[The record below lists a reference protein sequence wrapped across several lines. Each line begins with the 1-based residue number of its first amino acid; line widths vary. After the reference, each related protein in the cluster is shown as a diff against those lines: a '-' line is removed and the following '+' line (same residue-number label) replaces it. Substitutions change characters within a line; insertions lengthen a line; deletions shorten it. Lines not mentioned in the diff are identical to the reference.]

1 MESASVFSGAGDD
14 ERVVKV
20 PLGVSVGP
28 PAAEAPVQHPITTQK
43 TPSPPIVDSTTS
55 APAPRP
61 PIFSTQTSSRPSI
74 FSAPAAKTPAQT
86 PRSPSKIPTAT
97 VPKPF
102 TFSLAR
108 STAQVAPSPVPSGA
122 SAGSNVPQSPAVKP
136 SAAFAPPSVRKSPQK
151 RPAPPESESAAQ
163 PSPAKRAAIG
173 KLEPA
178 KKAPFE
184 RIVPSGQ
191 LPVNRRASMVRRPS
205 GYFAQRKSLG
215 AGVLPSAAG
224 SNGRLGSPKKPG
236 AVGLRPRSSVGAA
249 PSGQGLGIAPLQER
263 TAEEAQLYPDV
274 ARILREDP
282 PTPSRTGSPA
292 SGNGK
297 SCERETLRQAIAI
310 PSPTRGSPSPAS
322 SRPSSPSP
330 FAARLSAPQRIPSPA
345 VPLLEP
351 ETPGASS
358 AQSPPPAVVP
368 ALTVTQTP
376 FLSTGIPRPTA
387 QVQSENS
394 ATQQWQQN
402 VVQEDL
408 GYEDEGP
415 PISIEQFFE
424 MTGIRFMDE
433 LTMPKPRQ
441 SIAPPPQLRARSRRR
456 SSAEFISDAYEDD
469 PISLAEFSVT
479 MAVELPQLELF
490 AAVSNDLTAWIEES
504 KKICLEA
511 ENETEKV
518 TPELFRD
525 FVAADESEKS
535 LLVHQL
541 KLIKANNYGSAKS
554 QWYDW
559 KTVWIERLDRRAEEE
574 FSHLESDAQVL
585 AKVVKQAQGILP
597 DLRAEYAQVM
607 AELEQEQ
614 ADIAEIETSD
624 QDYLG
629 ELKATIAEQTCV
641 TFTTHIF
648 VRITDR
654 NDIPSSNELEA
665 FRIDVS
671 ESRAKLERFEE
682 KLAEIESQ
690 KQEAS
695 NAIAYSQHSIH
706 IKKEGTSVEVIK
718 LRDELEAL
726 QDLHLWRTTKLSAD
740 VVEFIYASR
749 YQVTIPCIMH
759 KPIANKVS
767 ISRARDSRTRE
778 RDTFPRF
785 TDLAL
790 LTAQQM
796 VASLGQCSLRG
807 IVDRLSDFWSS
818 CSQVRSQ
825 FTFLAVK
832 YPLSVETRSK
842 IEGQLPDLHAKAT
855 VMFPSVKG
863 KAYISFI
870 FDSQTY
876 SRWPMSFESLKAD
889 VEVAYGRI
897 RIINILR
904 NLFQDLFTWV
914 DLSDRREGAS
924 SGQSETNSPDAHDVV
939 PLRLRPSSAM
949 NTPPSS
955 LRDIYVTPSN
965 AWSFI
970 PPPPGPAPENLTSV
984 YPSSSS
990 SSPSYQW
997 STRTSQNPFLD
1008 LSVNVADDESGVDV
1022 TVLAKGLAGAALLRY
1037 VTTAIVMP
1045 WQVGRILLQVQWV
1058 PRDAG
1063 EVPPDAVLTTDAVEE
1078 DELSDTSNDN
1088 DAYFADPT
1096 KLVDDTASGS
1106 PPRLADERGYIVRQS
1121 VLEEG
1126 TIPEYVMP
1134 VGTSDGP
1141 WGMMKQLGRF
1151 RAEGWLSLWKGSSS
1165 LLLPVA
1171 SYTLTGFLL
1180 SPLDLIRTRLII
1192 QSSHPRYRTYS
1203 GPIDALQQILTQ
1215 EGGLRGIY
1223 LHPHLLIPA
1232 LLDCALHALL
1242 PLTLPGLI
1250 ASYLGFGA
1258 QIAPETHPMFW
1269 AVAELLGGCAGFLIT
1284 LPVETVRRRLQ
1295 AQMRGTARPLR
1306 ACVELRPAPYNGVV
1320 DTMWHIVTEE
1330 RSDLP
1335 LRTKS
1340 RQRHGK
1346 AKEDTGRE
1354 EVEDAS
1360 WSRSTG
1366 VGQLYRGLSIRIMAS
1381 VVMFVAAVVSGDDT
1395 TDAGWAEL

>member
-1 MESASVFSGAGDD
+1 
-14 ERVVKV
+14 
-20 PLGVSVGP
+20 
-28 PAAEAPVQHPITTQK
+28 
-43 TPSPPIVDSTTS
+43 
-55 APAPRP
+55 
-61 PIFSTQTSSRPSI
+61 
-74 FSAPAAKTPAQT
+74 
-86 PRSPSKIPTAT
+86 
-97 VPKPF
+97 
-102 TFSLAR
+102 
-108 STAQVAPSPVPSGA
+108 
-122 SAGSNVPQSPAVKP
+122 
-136 SAAFAPPSVRKSPQK
+136 
-151 RPAPPESESAAQ
+151 
-163 PSPAKRAAIG
+163 
-173 KLEPA
+173 
-178 KKAPFE
+178 
-184 RIVPSGQ
+184 
-191 LPVNRRASMVRRPS
+191 
-205 GYFAQRKSLG
+205 
-215 AGVLPSAAG
+215 
-224 SNGRLGSPKKPG
+224 
-236 AVGLRPRSSVGAA
+236 
-249 PSGQGLGIAPLQER
+249 
-263 TAEEAQLYPDV
+263 
-274 ARILREDP
+274 
-282 PTPSRTGSPA
+282 
-292 SGNGK
+292 
-297 SCERETLRQAIAI
+297 
-310 PSPTRGSPSPAS
+310 
-322 SRPSSPSP
+322 
-330 FAARLSAPQRIPSPA
+330 
-345 VPLLEP
+345 
-351 ETPGASS
+351 
-358 AQSPPPAVVP
+358 
-368 ALTVTQTP
+368 
-376 FLSTGIPRPTA
+376 
-387 QVQSENS
+387 
-394 ATQQWQQN
+394 
-402 VVQEDL
+402 
-408 GYEDEGP
+408 
-415 PISIEQFFE
+415 
-424 MTGIRFMDE
+424 
-433 LTMPKPRQ
+433 
-441 SIAPPPQLRARSRRR
+441 
-456 SSAEFISDAYEDD
+456 
-469 PISLAEFSVT
+469 
-479 MAVELPQLELF
+479 
-490 AAVSNDLTAWIEES
+490 
-504 KKICLEA
+504 
-511 ENETEKV
+511 
-518 TPELFRD
+518 
-525 FVAADESEKS
+525 
-535 LLVHQL
+535 
-541 KLIKANNYGSAKS
+541 
-554 QWYDW
+554 
-559 KTVWIERLDRRAEEE
+559 
-574 FSHLESDAQVL
+574 
-585 AKVVKQAQGILP
+585 
-597 DLRAEYAQVM
+597 
-607 AELEQEQ
+607 
-614 ADIAEIETSD
+614 
-624 QDYLG
+624 
-629 ELKATIAEQTCV
+629 
-641 TFTTHIF
+641 
-648 VRITDR
+648 
-654 NDIPSSNELEA
+654 
-665 FRIDVS
+665 
-671 ESRAKLERFEE
+671 
-682 KLAEIESQ
+682 
-690 KQEAS
+690 
-695 NAIAYSQHSIH
+695 
-706 IKKEGTSVEVIK
+706 
-718 LRDELEAL
+718 
-726 QDLHLWRTTKLSAD
+726 
-740 VVEFIYASR
+740 
-749 YQVTIPCIMH
+749 
-759 KPIANKVS
+759 
-767 ISRARDSRTRE
+767 
-778 RDTFPRF
+778 
-785 TDLAL
+785 
-790 LTAQQM
+790 
-796 VASLGQCSLRG
+796 
-807 IVDRLSDFWSS
+807 
-818 CSQVRSQ
+818 
-825 FTFLAVK
+825 
-832 YPLSVETRSK
+832 
-842 IEGQLPDLHAKAT
+842 
-855 VMFPSVKG
+855 
-863 KAYISFI
+863 
-870 FDSQTY
+870 
-876 SRWPMSFESLKAD
+876 
-889 VEVAYGRI
+889 
-897 RIINILR
+897 
-904 NLFQDLFTWV
+904 
-914 DLSDRREGAS
+914 
-924 SGQSETNSPDAHDVV
+924 
-939 PLRLRPSSAM
+939 M

-1151 RAEGWLSLWKGSSS
+1151 RAEGWLSLWKGLLTTTVYDILFANLQPLSHSIVQSVLLSLYASPTLPAGSSS